1 MDGSGIHDDRSSVNS
16 HQLQQQE
23 LVSFL
28 YQRFRFGFFI
38 TLFVALVGS
47 TMAYVEL
54 EIQGREQWV
63 LGWCALLA
71 VVIALRWRVL
81 RRFFALKDRSYF
93 HYQYWHRCFY
103 VGAVMTGLMLGGGA
117 ALLMPYITAN
127 VQIILHAGLLAM
139 CAGAIAYLST
149 SFRIYIAYMVT
160 MMGPV
165 TIWLFLQEES
175 VSIVL
180 SSLYLFFMI
189 AGWISVRR
197 MNELVNDA
205 LYYRYDNEAL
215 IDDLQR
221 LLDSVS
227 QSNKALEKISTTD
240 ELTGVSNYRSFRVQ
254 LEEAWRQFQSN
265 DLPLSMI
272 KVNIDR
278 FDEYNVRH
286 GQEAGDSALREIA
299 GMLSD
304 QATHQG
310 QVVARLQGAEF
321 ALLLPGTSCENARQL
336 AQSIMRRVGERFSS
350 AEGGAELT
358 LSVGLGCQSV
368 SPDSASRELLVRVD
382 TALKLAKER
391 GRNRLEVIEG

>member
-1 MDGSGIHDDRSSVNS
+1 MEARLHSVLGDVPVDAGAAAVQDDQPHAEVIEQREIVGQAGEAFGVDDLVRDVDDDRFFAVCLDVRGGAAKPLHVVLRVAHVRRYPLHSGLLMYPTAAMDGSGIHDDRSSVNS

-71 VVIALRWRVL
+71 VVMALRWRVL

-189 AGWISVRR
+189 AGWISV
-197 MNELVNDA
+197 
-205 LYYRYDNEAL
+205 
-215 IDDLQR
+215 
-221 LLDSVS
+221 
-227 QSNKALEKISTTD
+227 
-240 ELTGVSNYRSFRVQ
+240 
-254 LEEAWRQFQSN
+254 
-265 DLPLSMI
+265 LSMRSLPI
-272 KVNIDR
+272 NRD
-278 FDEYNVRH
+278 N
-286 GQEAGDSALREIA
+286 
-299 GMLSD
+299 
-304 QATHQG
+304 
-310 QVVARLQGAEF
+310 
-321 ALLLPGTSCENARQL
+321 LLPYL
-336 AQSIMRRVGERFSS
+336 V
-350 AEGGAELT
+350 AEG
-358 LSVGLGCQSV
+358 
-368 SPDSASRELLVRVD
+368 
-382 TALKLAKER
+382 
-391 GRNRLEVIEG
+391 NRAAA